1 MRPVLFFCFAAALTW
16 ALSSQLH
23 AAESLDQTITYLL
36 DDIAKSDATF
46 IRNGD
51 PHTPAEAMAHIKA
64 KYEHFKGQIKSPE
77 DFIRL
82 SASKSLLSGKPYLVR
97 THDGKELRL
106 DAWLSEALRKH
117 RTELGNG

>member
-1 MRPVLFFCFAAALTW
+1 MRPVLSFCFAAALTW